1 MEIKQIQRLQ
11 TVILV
16 NYPLVAILGVFFFEE
31 IMTKVLISGSISIKF
46 KEIPDEVF
54 HSINK
59 MMAQG
64 FEILIG
70 DAPGVDSGIQW
81 YLQSRNYTKVTVY
94 YSIEGN
100 RTKPRNNWGFETVGI
115 EGSYVDRDK
124 AMCEIAD
131 YGLAIWNGHS
141 KGTAGNIRRV
151 PKTRVFQIQKEIS
164 RKPKIKIR

>member
-1 MEIKQIQRLQ
+1 
-11 TVILV
+11 
-16 NYPLVAILGVFFFEE
+16 
-31 IMTKVLISGSISIKF
+31 MTKVLISGSMSIKY
-46 KEIPDEVF
+46 KDLPSEVF
-54 HSINK
+54 ASLDRI
-59 MMAQG
+59 MAQG

-115 EGSYVDRDK
+115 VGSYGDRDK

-141 KGTAGNIRRV
+141 RGTAGNIRRV
-151 PKTRVFQIQKEIS
+151 PKTRVVKIEQEFS
-164 RKPKIKIR
+164 RKVKVRSPK

>member
-1 MEIKQIQRLQ
+1 
-11 TVILV
+11 
-16 NYPLVAILGVFFFEE
+16 
-31 IMTKVLISGSISIKF
+31 
-46 KEIPDEVF
+46 
-54 HSINK
+54 

-94 YSIEGN
+94 YSIDGN

-115 EGSYVDRDK
+115 VGSYGDRDK

-141 KGTAGNIRRV
+141 RGTAGNIERV
-151 PKTRVFQIQKEIS
+151 PKTRIVKIEQGFS
-164 RKPKIKIR
+164 RKPKVRSPK